1 MATRA
6 EVATEQLTRQPATER
21 SRRLGR
27 QLDDNLGYTLEVWEE
42 LLQKHKGQW
51 IMVWGERQVLIG
63 DDIHDML
70 ASVPESVRPECL
82 ARFIAPLPEFI

>member
-1 MATRA
+1 MATRSDQT
-6 EVATEQLTRQPATER
+6 TEQFTRRPATES

-42 LLQKHKGQW
+42 LLGKHRGQW

-63 DDIHDML
+63 DDIHEML
-70 ASVPESVRPECL
+70 ASVPESVRAECL
-82 ARFIAPLPEFI
+82 ARFIAPLPEFV